1 MIRPLRQRHRLMV
14 FAATA
19 VVPLAFAWGLATRKE
34 VPASSAA
41 EPARPAATEV
51 QSELWRKHTLQTR
64 LLRMGSG
71 AGQVAIELVSPSQ
84 IIRPDVLVYW
94 VPGTG
99 NLDERPPQDAFLLG
113 SFESANPRPLLLP
126 GAALAKTG
134 RLVLYSLADQAMVAT
149 SAAFAA
155 E

>member
-51 QSELWRKHTLQTR
+51 QSELWRKDGLWGKHTLQTR

-126 GAALAKTG
+126 ADLLIPGTG
-134 RLVLYSLADQAMVAT
+134 CRFSRFR
-149 SAAFAA
+149 S
-155 E
+155 